1 VPFSGGAVRWA
12 ERSEQLRTWQE
23 ARLEQI
29 PAEADAD
36 TEDAAAGL
44 AALIEVVNQAC
55 AIPAGLNLTPV
66 VPLLPPYVKHKT
78 HLVEI
83 RARVLLA

>member
-1 VPFSGGAVRWA
+1 MRWA

-23 ARLEQI
+23 ARMEQI

-55 AIPAGLNLTPV
+55 AIPAGFNLTPV
-66 VPLLPPYVKHKT
+66 VPPYVKHKT